1 MVMLKNKWQTKVIK
15 LCDVI
20 PQKNNPRSISDNSL
34 SGLKASIR
42 RFGLVEL
49 LIINERTMHLIG
61 GHQRY
66 SILLESGVL
75 EAPMIVVNM
84 SLEDELAA
92 SLTMNNTEIEGDF
105 DDPVLELMSRVEKDL
120 PDLFHAVKLNDLKV
134 KVEKSL
140 NKLLPQ
146 LDDDDDDDDD
156 WDTECP
162 CCDNKWKVAPRD
174 IVVVR
179 GE

>member
-1 MVMLKNKWQTKVIK
+1 MLKNKWQTKTIK

-20 PQKNNPRSISDNSL
+20 PQKDNPRTISEKAL
-34 SGLKASIR
+34 GGLRASMR
-42 RFGLVEL
+42 RFGMVEL
-49 LIINERTMHLIG
+49 IIVNERTMHIVG

-66 SILLESGVL
+66 QVLLQSGAT

-105 DDPVLELMSRVEKDL
+105 DDPIIELMNQVEREV
-120 PDLFHAVKLNDLKV
+120 PDLFHAVKIDELKE
-134 KVEKSL
+134 KIEKSFQ
-140 NKLLPQ
+140 KLSETLEK
-146 LDDDDDDDDD
+146 DD

-162 CCDNKWKVAPRD
+162 CCGSKWKVEAKD
-174 IVVVR
+174 IIVIK
-179 GE
+179 GDN